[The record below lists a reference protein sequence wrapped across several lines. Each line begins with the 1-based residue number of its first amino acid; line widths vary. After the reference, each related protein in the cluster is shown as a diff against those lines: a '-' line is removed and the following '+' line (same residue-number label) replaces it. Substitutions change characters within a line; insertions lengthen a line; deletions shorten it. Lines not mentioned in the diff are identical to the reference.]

1 MTATYALNA
10 YLNFPRIR
18 RASSADLP
26 AIRELQIESLRAL
39 GRRHYDVELLDLFIE
54 KGGMLE
60 AAVAPESTYWVAE
73 SRGRVVGACG
83 FSERPPRYAAA
94 MGAPVMGRSV
104 RARIH
109 GAFVHPDYARN
120 GVGRCLMAGAE
131 GAIRARGHRAVAL
144 DTTLCGVPLG
154 VAMGYRDVA
163 RMNARLPG
171 GHTLALVHMRKE
183 LVRTVRARTR

>member
-18 RASSADLP
+18 RATAHDLP
-26 AIRELQIESLRAL
+26 AIRELQVESLRAF
-39 GRRHYDVELLDLFIE
+39 GRRHYDGKLLDLFIE
-54 KGGMLE
+54 KGGMLDE
-60 AAVAPESTYWVAE
+60 VPAPEDTYWVAE
-73 SRGRVVGACG
+73 SGGRIVGACG
-83 FSERPPRYAAA
+83 FSERTPRYAAA
-94 MGAPVMGRSV
+94 IGAPVMGRSV

-120 GVGRCLMAGAE
+120 GIGRCLMAGAE

-171 GHTLALVHMRKE
+171 GHSLGLVHMRKE
-183 LVRTVRARTR
+183 LVRTARARAK